1 MAYQYE
7 KTIQAIQD
15 EEKKRKEQDAKP
27 LWQKFAEG
35 TGNVAHGVGSFLAD
49 VAQSIPRGVVNIGLT
64 IDEAQR
70 NQNLDERNNNIDRI
84 LKIDKDRRKKLLED
98 FKSPERSAKMSDQ
111 DWSDAFLLNQAEKN
125 LGSIDDAELKKRK
138 EANTAEGKTHKTYKA
153 DNGLTKF
160 LLGGEDDEVAQSA
173 QKTNEDV
180 KKWGEGIGLNSGQS
194 TALGLGAA
202 IGGTALDA
210 PTGIGSLVKSPL
222 KALGK
227 KGIKDLVVAGTEE
240 EAKAIVK
247 KAIPKASDEV
257 LNELAP
263 QLARATDAKTV
274 KELLRNSKPLTES
287 LGAAIASGKDSLIQ
301 GAKDVVTGD
310 VSAGSAKALAGD
322 VLDTGVEAGA
332 KDAATLAAEATA
344 KQEAQG
350 LALDGTEQ
358 VVKDATGN
366 VVEDTTKQ
374 ATKTSYGPASDKL
387 LGNLK
392 TSSELKDMTKKKVGT
407 ELKEQFV
414 DKLSPVNDLVKT
426 IEQRTGQKLSTEDNP
441 YELMRLFNGMPDAV
455 QQRVSTLTNILKE
468 APDLDAVKIIGLSR
482 QIRGRAER
490 GITSFI
496 SKDEAHQAIQETYD
510 RLGQEGFDKASKVV
524 DAVNEYNRGLLSDLH
539 EAGIISDDAFRAIQ
553 DTGADYFSR
562 FNVVDYI
569 MKNDA
574 NRALFAKTGSYNTT
588 KQAINKV
595 LAKSKGMAEDTNIL
609 DPIEA
614 IVRST
619 DLTMRNI
626 AKNNIWHAFNRLAD
640 VAPDLV
646 TRIREPENVI
656 QRIAISLDNKEL
668 RPIRNKLNRM
678 ISTRGQWVRKLE
690 SQINQLE
697 KKGLNTS
704 LKNGGERM
712 TAKDFVVGGLG
723 GKVPT
728 SQTGKFIKRNITS
741 EPTTF
746 FRGGGEGSMPRGIS
760 AEDIIKYERDELGN
774 ADIKVVSGV
783 NLSKIKSNN
792 LQWVTDTKDA
802 AKEYGKVSPVS
813 FDNFRIVATD
823 GQGGKLLEVLPAKKA
838 SDFVDIINPQKLGP
852 SDTGKFIRNL
862 IENGSQKD
870 IDKLK
875 RMVGTRDAKLTSLLD
890 ELTGMKSEYDNIAGT
905 IRGNS
910 KKIADLKDAEVP
922 DGMELISGFGK
933 GIQGKLAVPKEIAE
947 VFTGKSKA
955 QQDYLTSFMGRINS
969 FVKQNFTSNNIAFAL
984 FTNPARDIKSFAM
997 NSKNVASDPLSIF
1010 KAYSSGLFGRILQ
1023 DKDYKAMIAAGG
1035 KSGFYSDERTA
1046 VDLARDL
1053 TRTISGTRVLGV
1065 KVAPIKNAKDLIRES
1080 TRVLTAP
1087 LRGARDALHGAAS
1100 ILEDAPRLAEYK
1112 AAKKMGKSDLGAAFD
1127 ARNVTVDF
1135 QQAGRV
1141 GQVVNAW
1148 IPFLNA
1154 RFQGTLKSVEAVK
1167 SNPARALSVY
1177 ATLTAAPIIAAEV
1190 NNNRFPDVLKNI
1202 SEDERQN
1209 NFIIVLGDAKNKEGR
1224 YTQVLKIPKSD
1235 VDKIL
1240 GNPLEQMVRWAY
1252 KDDPDTLQQTL
1263 INMVGNTLPFDTVKD
1278 GQFNMSRT
1286 AGSVLPPIIKAPV
1299 ENATNH
1305 NFYFDSQIVPDK
1317 LLDLPNSEQVKPNT
1331 SMAARLVSSITGGSP
1346 MKTDNTI
1353 RNLTGTVITKNPI
1366 DQVTGKAVGAS
1377 GNKMNDEFYSILNN
1391 TKRNR
1396 ASASKYINEAIGR
1409 GDTASAMQAAQAYNK
1424 YLKEQF
1430 TPFAGKFGRQMT
1442 KELADTYDEQKIVL
1456 TNRSIKQRQRNQL
1469 ERQAVSQ

>member
-64 IDEAQR
+64 LDEASR
-70 NQNLDERNNNIDRI
+70 NQNLDERNRNIDRI

-153 DNGLTKF
+153 ANDFTKF
-160 LLGGEDDEVAQSA
+160 LIGGENDEVAQSA

-180 KKWGEGIGLNSGQS
+180 KKWGESVGLDSGQS

-322 VLDTGVEAGA
+322 ALDTGVEAGV

-358 VVKDATGN
+358 VVKDAAGN

-374 ATKTSYGPASDKL
+374 TTKTSYGPASDKL

-539 EAGIISDDAFRAIQ
+539 DAGIISDDAFRAIQ

-640 VAPDLV
+640 QAPDLV
-646 TRIREPENVI
+646 TRIREPENVL

-668 RPIRNKLNRM
+668 RPIRNKLDRM

-723 GKVPT
+723 GDVPT
-728 SQTGKFIKRNITS
+728 SQVGKMGA
-741 EPTTF
+741 TT
-746 FRGGGEGSMPRGIS
+746 RRV
-760 AEDIIKYERDELGN
+760 GN
-774 ADIKVVSGV
+774 ETV
-783 NLSKIKSNN
+783 
-792 LQWVTDTKDA
+792 
-802 AKEYGKVSPVS
+802 
-813 FDNFRIVATD
+813 
-823 GQGGKLLEVLPAKKA
+823 QGYMDV
-838 SDFVDIINPQKLGP
+838 INPQKLGS

-1010 KAYSSGLFGRILQ
+1010 KAYASGLFSRVLQ

-1286 AGSVLPPIIKAPV
+1286 AGSVLPPIVKAPV
-1299 ENATNH
+1299 ESATNH

>member
-7 KTIQAIQD
+7 KTIQAIAD
-15 EEKKRKEQDAKP
+15 EEKKRKGQDAKP
-27 LWQKFAEG
+27 LLQKVAEG
-35 TGNVAHGVGSFLAD
+35 TGNVVHGVGSFVGNVL
-49 VAQSIPRGVVNIGLT
+49 QSIPRGVVNIGLT
-64 IDEAQR
+64 LDEASR
-70 NQNLDERNNNIDRI
+70 NQNLDERNRNIDRI
-84 LKIDKDRRKKLLED
+84 LKIDKDKRKKLLEA
-98 FKSPERSAKMSDQ
+98 FKSPEQSNKMSDQ

-125 LGSIDDAELKKRK
+125 LGGIDDEVLKKRK
-138 EANTAEGKTHKTYKA
+138 EENTAESKTHKTYKA
-153 DNGLTKF
+153 DNAVTKF
-160 LLGGEDDEVAQSA
+160 LIGGQDDEVAQSA

-180 KKWGEGIGLNSGQS
+180 KKWGEGVGLNSGQS

-202 IGGTALDA
+202 IGGTVLDA
-210 PTGIGSLVKSPL
+210 PTGVGSLIKSPL

-227 KGIKDLVVAGTEE
+227 KGIKDLVIAGTEE

-301 GAKDVVTGD
+301 GAKDIVTGD
-310 VSAGSAKALAGD
+310 VSAGSAKAVAGD
-322 VLDTGVEAGA
+322 VLDTGVQTGV
-332 KDAATLAAEATA
+332 KDAATLAAEDAA
-344 KQEAQG
+344 KKEAQG

-358 VVKDATGN
+358 AVKDATGN

-374 ATKTSYGPASDKL
+374 TTKTTYGPASDKL
-387 LGNLK
+387 LGNIK
-392 TSSELKDMTKKKVGT
+392 TSSELKDMTKKKIGT

-426 IEQRTGQKLSTEDNP
+426 IEQRTGTKLSTEDNP

-482 QIRGRAER
+482 QIRDRAER

-574 NRALFAKTGSYNTT
+574 NRQLFAKTGSYNTT

-595 LAKSKGMAEDTNIL
+595 LAASKGMAEDTNIL
-609 DPIEA
+609 DPIES

-640 VAPDLV
+640 TAPDLV
-646 TRIREPENVI
+646 TRIREPENVL

-668 RPIRNKLNRM
+668 RPIRNKLDRM

-697 KKGLNTS
+697 KKGMNTS

-712 TAKDFVVGGLG
+712 TAKDFLVNGLG
-723 GKVPT
+723 GDVPT
-728 SQTGKFIKRNITS
+728 SQVGKM
-741 EPTTF
+741 
-746 FRGGGEGSMPRGIS
+746 GSTAR
-760 AEDIIKYERDELGN
+760 RVGN
-774 ADIKVVSGV
+774 ETV
-783 NLSKIKSNN
+783 
-792 LQWVTDTKDA
+792 
-802 AKEYGKVSPVS
+802 
-813 FDNFRIVATD
+813 
-823 GQGGKLLEVLPAKKA
+823 QGYMDV
-838 SDFVDIINPQKLGP
+838 INPQKLGS

-875 RMVGTRDAKLTSLLD
+875 RMVGTRDAKLSSLLD

-997 NSKNVASDPLSIF
+997 NSKNVASDPFSIF
-1010 KAYSSGLFGRILQ
+1010 KAYASGLFSRVLQ
-1023 DKDYKAMIAAGG
+1023 DSDYKAMIAAGG

-1046 VDLARDL
+1046 VDLAKDL

-1065 KVAPIKNAKDLIRES
+1065 KIAPIKNTKDLIRES
-1080 TRVLTAP
+1080 GRILTAP
-1087 LRGARDALHGAAS
+1087 LRTARDALHGAAS

-1112 AAKKMGKSDLGAAFD
+1112 AAKKLGKTDINAAFD

-1167 SNPARALSVY
+1167 SNPARSLSVY
-1177 ATLTAAPIIAAEV
+1177 ATLTAAPLIAAEI

-1209 NFIIVLGDAKNKEGR
+1209 NFIIVLGDAKDASGR
-1224 YTQVLKIPKSD
+1224 YAQVLKIPKSD

-1240 GNPLEQMVRWAY
+1240 GNPLEQVVRWAY

-1278 GQFNMSRT
+1278 GQFNLSRT

-1299 ENATNH
+1299 ESATNH

-1317 LLDLPNSEQVKPNT
+1317 LLSLPNSEQVKPNT
-1331 SMAARLVSSITGGSP
+1331 SLAARLVSSITGGSP

-1396 ASASKYINEAIGR
+1396 ASASKYINEAIAK
-1409 GDTASAMQAAQAYNK
+1409 GDTASAMQTAQAYNK

-1430 TPFAGKFGRQMT
+1430 TPFAGKFGTQMT

-1456 TNRSIKQRQRNQL
+1456 TNRSIKQRQRNEL

>member
-64 IDEAQR
+64 LDEASR
-70 NQNLDERNNNIDRI
+70 NQNLDERNANIDRI

-111 DWSDAFLLNQAEKN
+111 DWSDAFLINQAEKN

-138 EANTAEGKTHKTYKA
+138 EANIAEGKTHKTYKA
-153 DNGLTKF
+153 DNGFTKF

-180 KKWGEGIGLNSGQS
+180 KKWGEGVGLNSGQS

-202 IGGTALDA
+202 IGGTVLDA
-210 PTGIGSLVKSPL
+210 PTGLGSLVKSPL

-322 VLDTGVEAGA
+322 ALDTGVEAGV

-358 VVKDATGN
+358 VVKDAAGN

-374 ATKTSYGPASDKL
+374 TTKTSYGPASDKL

-524 DAVNEYNRGLLSDLH
+524 DAINEYNRGLLSDLH

-609 DPIEA
+609 DPIES

-640 VAPDLV
+640 QAPDLV
-646 TRIREPENVI
+646 TRIREPENVL

-728 SQTGKFIKRNITS
+728 SQVGKMTTDFVSSIDGVIRDPAKAITRMGRNRDDLI
-741 EPTTF
+741 
-746 FRGGGEGSMPRGIS
+746 RR
-760 AEDIIKYERDELGN
+760 AEDAMPENVPGSTGLRPVKEFQAAMDLRGRAKDVQ
-774 ADIKVVSGV
+774 D
-783 NLSKIKSNN
+783 KIGDVMN
-792 LQWVTDTKDA
+792 
-802 AKEYGKVSPVS
+802 G
-813 FDNFRIVATD
+813 
-823 GQGGKLLEVLPAKKA
+823 PAKA
-838 SDFVDIINPQKLGP
+838 VDSAVTPSQLGP
-852 SDTGKFIRNL
+852 GDTGSFIRNL
-862 IENGSQKD
+862 IENGSRSD

-875 RMVGTRDAKLTSLLD
+875 KMVGTRDAKLTSLLD

-1087 LRGARDALHGAAS
+1087 LRGARDAIHGAAS

-1177 ATLTAAPIIAAEV
+1177 ATLTTAPIIAAEV

-1278 GQFNMSRT
+1278 GQFNLSRA

-1299 ENATNH
+1299 ESATNH

-1317 LLDLPNSEQVKPNT
+1317 LLAMPNSEQVKPNT
-1331 SMAARLVSSITGGSP
+1331 SLAARLVSSITGGSP

-1396 ASASKYINEAIGR
+1396 ASASKYINEAIAR
-1409 GDTASAMQAAQAYNK
+1409 GDTASAMQTAQAYNK

-1430 TPFAGKFGRQMT
+1430 TPFAGKFGTQMT

-1456 TNRSIKQRQRNQL
+1456 TNRSIKQRQRNEL